1 MTAIAIDFGTS
12 NTVVSILE
20 PDTHAPKT
28 LRFAQI
34 SRLFKMPGE
43 TGEILDV
50 PVVPSLVYIQG
61 KDEIMIGEQVRSRR
75 LGLSQPMRFFKGFKR
90 DLVADFP
97 SPPRAIDGV
106 NYQARSVS
114 ECFLQ
119 TLWQNLQK
127 LEIEPSELIFTVP
140 VGSFERYLD
149 WFRDWGEK
157 MGADRV
163 RFVDESTAAALG
175 YAVENLG
182 SLVLVVDF
190 GGGTL
195 DLSLVRIEKTETN
208 KDIFKARV
216 LAKSDAYLGGEDIDI
231 WIVEDYLRQMGSD
244 RASLSEVG
252 WQNLLEI
259 SERLKIQLSKV
270 EKASES
276 WLDEETFMSYDLSLN
291 RDRLE
296 EILEQNQLL
305 EQLREA
311 LDEVLSV
318 ALGKGVKKSEI
329 AQVLLVGGSCLIP
342 AVQNLIVSYFG
353 RSRVKLGKPFDAVCH
368 GALALTKI
376 SEVEDYLR
384 HGYAIRLWEPSTQTH
399 SYFPLFDRGSP
410 YPCKLEDP
418 ITLQVAK
425 NGQKEIHLDVGE
437 LAELTRSEIVYDDT
451 GVVSSR
457 KISKQ
462 TEYRSLETHHQEVCM
477 AHLEPLGQLKQDR
490 ISVWFEVNEQRIL
503 LATVIDLLTDKIL
516 VEQGAIAKLK

>member
-20 PDTHAPKT
+20 PDTNAPKT

-50 PVVPSLVYIQG
+50 PVIPSLVYIQG
-61 KDEIMIGEQVRSRR
+61 KGEVIIGEQVRSQR
-75 LGLSQPMRFFKGFKR
+75 LGLSQPARFFKGFKR

-106 NYQARSVS
+106 NYQARSIS
-114 ECFLQ
+114 ERFLQ
-119 TLWQNLQK
+119 TLWENIQK

-195 DLSLVRIEKTETN
+195 DLSLVRMETPDGK
-208 KDIFKARV
+208 KDIFKAKV

-244 RASLSEVG
+244 RESLSEVG

-259 SERLKIQLSKV
+259 SEVLKIQLSKT
-270 EKASES
+270 EQASES

-296 EILEQNQLL
+296 DILERNQLL

-329 AQVLLVGGSCLIP
+329 AQILLVGGSCLIP

-368 GALALTKI
+368 GALALTKV
-376 SEVEDYLR
+376 SEIEDYL
-384 HGYAIRLWEPSTQTH
+384 HHNYVIRLVDPSTET
-399 SYFPLFDRGSP
+399 YFYHPLFDRGST
-410 YPCKLEDP
+410 YPCKLEES
-418 ITLQVAK
+418 ITLQVAE
-425 NGQKEIHLDVGE
+425 NGQKEIRLDVGE
-437 LAELTRSEIVYDDT
+437 LAELTRSEIVYNEA
-451 GVVSSR
+451 GVISSR
-457 KISKQ
+457 KLSKQ
-462 TEYRSLETHHQEVCM
+462 TEYRSLETHHQEVCI
-477 AHLEPLGQLKQDR
+477 AHLEPPGQLKQNR
-490 ISVWFEVNEQRIL
+490 ISVWFEVNENRVL

-516 VEQGAIAKLK
+516 MERGAIAKLK

>member
-1 MTAIAIDFGTS
+1 MTSVAIDFGTS
-12 NTVVSILE
+12 NTVVSIIE
-20 PDTHAPKT
+20 SDTHAAKT
-28 LRFAQI
+28 LRFERI
-34 SRLFKMPGE
+34 SRLFKMSGE
-43 TGEILDV
+43 TGAIIEV
-50 PVVPSLVYIQG
+50 PVIPSLVFVKEKG
-61 KDEIMIGEQVRSRR
+61 EIIIGERVRSQR
-75 LGLSQPMRFFKGFKR
+75 LGLSQPQRFFKGFKR

-97 SPPRAIDGV
+97 SPPRAIDGR
-106 NYQARSVS
+106 NYRAQSVS

-119 TLWQNLQK
+119 TLWQNLQN
-127 LEIEPSELIFTVP
+127 LQIEPSELIFTVP

-149 WFRDWGEK
+149 WFRDWGTK

-175 YAVENLG
+175 YGIQNPS

-195 DLSLVRIEKTETN
+195 DLSLVRTDATQGN
-208 KDIFKARV
+208 QDIFQARV
-216 LAKSDAYLGGEDIDI
+216 LAKSDAYLGGEDIDM
-231 WIVEDYLRQMGSD
+231 WIVEDYLCQMGSD
-244 RASLSEVG
+244 RESVGEIG

-259 SERLKIQLSKV
+259 GERLKIQLSKAN
-270 EKASES
+270 EAAES
-276 WLDEETFMSYDLSLN
+276 WLDEETFMSYDLRLD

-296 EILEQNQLL
+296 EILERNQLL

-311 LDEVLSV
+311 LDEVLSM

-329 AQVLLVGGSCLIP
+329 EQVLLVGGSCLIP

-376 SEVEDYLR
+376 SAIEDYLR
-384 HGYAIRLWEPSTQTH
+384 HAYAIRLWEPATQTH
-399 SYFPLFDRGSP
+399 SYYPLFERGSA
-410 YPCKLEDP
+410 YPCQLESP
-418 ITLQVAK
+418 ITLQVAQ
-425 NGQKEIHLDVGE
+425 NGQKEIRLDVGE

-451 GVVSSR
+451 GTISSR
-457 KISKQ
+457 KLSRQ

-477 AHLEPLGQLKQDR
+477 AHLEPPGQLKQDR

-503 LATVIDLLTDKIL
+503 LATVIDLLTDRTL
-516 VEQGAIAKLK
+516 VERGEIAKLK